1 MMSLTLFF
9 VSLLHEIS
17 RFHLAL
23 RLFGNRDVKRTS
35 VTHPTVASCSTFCSN
50 RILTSSVI
58 YYWTDTRQ
66 PGISLLI
73 TNSLVLKCVV
83 CYVISHTIS
92 TGTINVYKINRRTLK
107 IQINSVR
114 HWAQYIWNTNAKSQ
128 IIITLLHTRAK
139 LKKTPVFLRRHFTT
153 TIRIR

>member
-1 MMSLTLFF
+1 MLPC
-9 VSLLHEIS
+9 VSLVIETSKEHQWHPRLS
-17 RFHLAL
+17 LRVAL
-23 RLFGNRDVKRTS
+23 
-35 VTHPTVASCSTFCSN
+35 FCSN

-73 TNSLVLKCVV
+73 TNSLVYKWVV

-92 TGTINVYKINRRTLK
+92 TGTINVYKINRPTLK
-107 IQINSVR
+107 IRINSVR
-114 HWAQYIWNTNAKSQ
+114 HWVQYIWNTNAKSQ

-139 LKKTPVFLRRHFTT
+139 LKETPVFLRRHFTT
-153 TIRIR
+153 TIRIRLVPFSVSE